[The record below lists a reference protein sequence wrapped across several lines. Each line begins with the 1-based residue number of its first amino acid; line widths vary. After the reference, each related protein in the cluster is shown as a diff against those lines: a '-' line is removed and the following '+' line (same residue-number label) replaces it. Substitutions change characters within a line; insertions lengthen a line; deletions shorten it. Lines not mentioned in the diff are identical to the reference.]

1 MTPAIRIRFRPRR
14 GAESTTP
21 MAASPDDAIV
31 QRDDGLWSLG
41 WHDDAAGP
49 FESRAFAEAV
59 AAKVVAAA

>member
-1 MTPAIRIRFRPRR
+1 
-14 GAESTTP
+14 